1 MIGNN
6 EDEEEEQEVEE
17 DDDAQMIMTSA
28 SPNVVSRL
36 GIGLATGEIEP
47 AGAEN
52 SFYVQSSNH
61 SYDGQSNHDDDGVKI
76 LGDQPSKR

>member
-1 MIGNN
+1 
-6 EDEEEEQEVEE
+6 
-17 DDDAQMIMTSA
+17 MIMTSA